1 LGGVLTKTIIAT
13 GTMMTFEE
21 FFNLVNLK
29 CITNF
34 GIDVRDLP
42 DIDFQDYYD
51 PEGDVES
58 LAAEAA
64 EDAYNNA
71 LEN

>member
-1 LGGVLTKTIIAT
+1 VAT
-13 GTMMTFEE
+13 G
-21 FFNLVNLK
+21 NPSAAN
-29 CITNF
+29 
-34 GIDVRDLP
+34 LP